1 MVSTEAMW
9 MAATKEVCKFETF
22 ILARFRPTSAG
33 AKCKT
38 KAGAEKASYAE
49 CIGGAAED
57 KVYTGGAVEAEKVC
71 TGG

>member
-1 MVSTEAMW
+1 MVSTEAIW

-22 ILARFRPTSAG
+22 MLARFRPTSVG

-38 KAGAEKASYAE
+38 EAGVKEASYAD
-49 CIGGAAED
+49 CIGGAIKE
-57 KVYTGGAVEAEKVC
+57 KVCTGGAVEAEEVC